1 MERSTV
7 TSGVGTAADRT
18 AADAASAIEALSET
32 DLARLKALAQLWS
45 RGLPEGFG
53 WADVLHEAIVRVLDG
68 SRVWPFGVPILAFLS
83 GVMRSICDDYWRA
96 SAMSNGCSS
105 AATTRGSAARQPIR
119 LTRCRT
125 PSGWR
130 SRSQAWPKSSGY
142 SRGMRLLSRSS
153 TEWPTALRPR
163 TSAAPMIFPPSTMT
177 PRGGAC
183 GACCCVINGA
193 GASCDT
199 LAPPP

>member
-7 TSGVGTAADRT
+7 TSGIASAAGRT

-83 GVMRSICDDYWRA
+83 GVMRSICDDYWRRVRHEQRLLVSRDDQSRGGSLADPVDEVSDPERVAVAVA
-96 SAMSNGCSS
+96 SLAEIFRLFAGDPIALKIIDGMANGL
-105 AATTRGSAARQPIR
+105 AAREICSAYGISALDYDTAR
-119 LTRCRT
+119 RRMRRT
-125 PSGWR
+125 
-130 SRSQAWPKSSGY
+130 
-142 SRGMRLLSRSS
+142 LLRHQ
-153 TEWPTALRPR
+153 R
-163 TSAAPMIFPPSTMT
+163 TWSEP
-177 PRGGAC
+177 
-183 GACCCVINGA
+183 
-193 GASCDT
+193 
-199 LAPPP
+199 